1 MKRLLTSLAILLIVF
16 VIFALVVS
24 QLRSKV
30 IDLNILFF
38 RTVHTSAEA
47 LAYVSFFIGLL
58 LAGVITEADVMAL
71 RKRSRAL
78 LLEQR
83 KRFEAAN
90 QTDAATA
97 RKDANSAE
105 DRTPSQ

>member
-1 MKRLLTSLAILLIVF
+1 
-16 VIFALVVS
+16 
-24 QLRSKV
+24 
-30 IDLNILFF
+30 
-38 RTVHTSAEA
+38 VHTSAEA

-58 LAGVITEADVMAL
+58 LAGIITEVDVIAL
-71 RKRSRAL
+71 RKRSHAL

-90 QTDAATA
+90 QTDAATV

-105 DRTPSQ
+105 DRTPPQ